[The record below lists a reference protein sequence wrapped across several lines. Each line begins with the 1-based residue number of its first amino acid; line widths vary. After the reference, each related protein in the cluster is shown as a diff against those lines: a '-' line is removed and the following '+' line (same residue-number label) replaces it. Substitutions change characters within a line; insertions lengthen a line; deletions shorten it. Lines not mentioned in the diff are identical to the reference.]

1 MDQALI
7 DEKWYYVRTERD
19 LLLSHCDWTQINDV
33 PLSEQERDAWKA
45 YRQALRD
52 ITLQPD
58 PFNLIWPSKPD
69 D

>member
-1 MDQALI
+1 MEQALI

-19 LLLSHCDWTQINDV
+19 LLLSHCDWTQIPDV
-33 PLSEQERDAWKA
+33 QLTEQEKQDWRT

-58 PFNLIWPSKPD
+58 PFNLTWPTKPD

>member
-19 LLLSHCDWTQINDV
+19 FLLSQCDWTQISDV
-33 PLSEQERDAWKA
+33 QLTEQEKQDWRT

-52 ITLQPD
+52 ITLQSD
-58 PFNLIWPSKPD
+58 PFNLTWPTKPD